1 MGSKKT
7 EVIDIN
13 VDELALSLVG
23 WQVEDAQARLVTES
37 HDRADHEQQLA
48 FSGTFRLLPEDWTDR
63 FKDSD
68 GDDYAPEVFL
78 TLNRRD
84 TPAPSSNYEWVVLEK
99 IKKAKKGPIRVSAK
113 SDTWTRRAPLT
124 AKDIDLRLTAYDLDD
139 VSDLYINSKLS
150 LPSPTAIPLEIIVMD
165 ETSVDAPRPKV
176 SVAHA
181 YVSKGEYRGT
191 LTVHSEG
198 TFEFGS
204 AEDLLK
210 AYLDQRDWEDRG
222 STVKHSAP
230 FEVAVPQI
238 RFEVLDDTGFLL
250 HDRTFMFYGH
260 IPVDGQGNVPRRQPR
275 WIGRDV
281 IDIND
286 LPGEPHRVVLRVT
299 DGDE

>member
-7 EVIDIN
+7 EVVDIS

-37 HDRADHEQQLA
+37 HDRTDHEQQLA
-48 FSGTFRLLPEDWTDR
+48 FSAIFRFLSEDWTDR
-63 FKDSD
+63 FKESD
-68 GDDYAPEVFL
+68 GDDYASEVLL

-84 TPAPSSNYEWVVLEK
+84 TPAPSSNYRWVVLEK
-99 IKKAKKGPIRVSAK
+99 IKKAKKGSIRVSAQ
-113 SDTWTRRAPLT
+113 SDTWTGHAPLS

-150 LPSPTAIPLEIIVMD
+150 LPSPTTIPLEITVVD

-176 SVAHA
+176 AIADA
-181 YVSKGEYRGT
+181 YVSKEDYRST
-191 LTVHSEG
+191 LTVHTEG
-198 TFEFGS
+198 TFEFGG

-210 AYLDQRDWEDRG
+210 AYLDRNAWENPK
-222 STVKHSAP
+222 STVKESAP
-230 FEVAVPQI
+230 FEVAVPEI
-238 RFEVLDDTGFLL
+238 RFEIMDETGFLL
-250 HDRTFMFYGH
+250 GDRTCNFYGH
-260 IPVDGQGNVPRRQPR
+260 IPVDDQGTVPRRRPR

-281 IDIND
+281 IDIGD
-286 LPGEPHRVVLRVT
+286 LPGAPHRVVVRVT

>member
-1 MGSKKT
+1 MGSKKA
-7 EVIDIN
+7 EVIDIS

-37 HDRADHEQQLA
+37 HDRTDHEQQLA
-48 FSGTFRLLPEDWTDR
+48 FSATFRFLSEDWTDR

-68 GDDYAPEVFL
+68 GDDYASAVFL

-84 TPAPSSNYEWVVLEK
+84 TPAPSSNYRWVVLEK
-99 IKKAKKGPIRVSAK
+99 IKKAKKGLIRVSAK
-113 SDTWTRRAPLT
+113 SDTWTRHAPLT

-139 VSDLYINSKLS
+139 VSDLYINSELS
-150 LPSPTAIPLEIIVMD
+150 LPSPTTTPLEITVVD
-165 ETSVDAPRPKV
+165 ETSVEGPRAKV
-176 SVAHA
+176 AVAHA
-181 YVSKGEYRGT
+181 YVSKGDYHTT
-191 LTVHSEG
+191 LTVHTEG

-210 AYLDQRDWEDRG
+210 AYRDQRDWGDHG
-222 STVKHSAP
+222 STVKDSAP
-230 FEVAVPQI
+230 FEVDVPEI
-238 RFEVLDDTGFLL
+238 RFEIVDDTGFLL
-250 HDRTFMFYGH
+250 GDRTCKFYGH

-281 IDIND
+281 INISD
-286 LPGEPHRVVLRVT
+286 LPGDPHRVVVRVT